1 MRLLRYGLRTQSG
14 RALWERA
21 LKSFKPPQSFLDQL
35 KKWVSSIGLETVVL
49 ALILVSIWLIHKLS
63 DLLLGVN
70 PSLFG
75 GLFPVNYFFDAAH
88 AIAMARYLYR
98 LVRGFLDEDH

>member
-1 MRLLRYGLRTQSG
+1 M
-14 RALWERA
+14 
-21 LKSFKPPQSFLDQL
+21 KHNHNFLEQA
-35 KKWVSSIGLETVVL
+35 KKWLSSLALETLVL
-49 ALILVSIWLIHKLS
+49 ALILLSIWLIHKLS

-75 GLFPVNYFFDAAH
+75 GIFPVNYFFDAAH
-88 AIAMARYLYR
+88 AIAMVRYLYR